1 MTLRQCAVSAWDLG
15 GATLLD
21 AAYAAIDAMVLVIDA
36 RTGMIR
42 SANPA
47 FCLTTGYRAGEICGQ
62 PLATL
67 YDPQMPTQTRRR
79 IDEIL
84 VSGGAGRI
92 EIMARRRNGAGFSI
106 DLALSPIAETPGPY
120 YAAVLRDITRQ
131 RQELAEIAHAHD
143 LIQAIAKGVPGVVYQ
158 YVIEAD
164 GRRYYSFISEGC
176 RELFGIDAAELTS
189 GSQDQILATVAPEA
203 RPALLRSVED
213 SRRSL
218 GPWLHVFHSR
228 SAAGGRWIRGSA
240 RPHRLADGSTVWNG
254 MLIDITEQHEAR
266 TAAEAASKAKSEFM
280 ANISHE
286 LRTPL
291 NAVIGFSQML
301 ERDLTDPG
309 QATYAA
315 EIRRS
320 GTALLELINSVL
332 ELSQIDA
339 GRLVLAEA
347 ETDIAELVAPC
358 LEVLRGRL
366 IGRAVSLDNR
376 LDRILPRLV
385 VDRRQIR
392 QALTHL
398 LSNAVKFTPDGG
410 LLILDAEVQGDGTMV
425 LSVEDTGIGM
435 APDQIATVFEPFAQ
449 LDTGL
454 NRRNTGVGLGLTLSR
469 AIAEAHGGRIAL
481 ASEPGLGTVAR
492 LILPAERVRQR

>member
-1 MTLRQCAVSAWDLG
+1 MTLHQRVVSVWVPG
-15 GATLLD
+15 GAALLD
-21 AAYAAIDAMVLVIDA
+21 AAYAAIDAMVLVIDSQSG
-36 RTGMIR
+36 RIR

-47 FCLTTGYRAGEICGQ
+47 FCLSTGYRAGEICGQ
-62 PLATL
+62 ALATL
-67 YDPQMPTQTRRR
+67 YDPQMPAQTRRR

-84 VSGGAGRI
+84 ASGGAGRI
-92 EIMARRRNGAGFSI
+92 EIMARRRNGAGFWV
-106 DLALSPIAETPGPY
+106 DLALSPIAETPGPF
-120 YAAVLRDITRQ
+120 YAALLRDITRQ
-131 RQELAEIAHAHD
+131 RQDLAEIARAHD
-143 LIQAIAKGVPGVVYQ
+143 LIQAIANGVPGVVYQ
-158 YVIEAD
+158 FVIEAD

-176 RELFGIDAAELTS
+176 RELFGIDAAEVTA
-189 GSQDQILATVAPEA
+189 GGQDRILATVEPEA
-203 RPALLRSVED
+203 RTALLRSIEE

-228 SAAGGRWIRGSA
+228 SAEGGRWIRGSA
-240 RPHRLADGSTVWNG
+240 RPHRVANGSTVWNG

-291 NAVIGFSQML
+291 NAVIGFSEML
-301 ERDLTDPG
+301 EHGLTDPG
-309 QATYAA
+309 QANYAA
-315 EIRRS
+315 EIHRS
-320 GTALLELINSVL
+320 GTALLDLINTVL

-366 IGRAVSLDNR
+366 IGRAVTLDNK

-410 LLILDAEVQGDGTMV
+410 RVTLDAEMPGDGTLA
-425 LSVEDTGIGM
+425 LSIEDTGIGM
-435 APDQIATVFEPFAQ
+435 APDQLASVFEPFAQ

-481 ASEPGLGTVAR
+481 ASEPGHGTVAR
-492 LILPAERVRQR
+492 LILPAERVRKR